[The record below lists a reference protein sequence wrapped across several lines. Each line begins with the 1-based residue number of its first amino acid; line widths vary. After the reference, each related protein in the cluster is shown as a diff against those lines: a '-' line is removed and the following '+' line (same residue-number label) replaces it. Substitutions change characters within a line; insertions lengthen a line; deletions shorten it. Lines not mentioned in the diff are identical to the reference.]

1 MRQLKNLEDAI
12 EKINKMEELE
22 IIIKSTKR
30 KLSAIEKKNKI
41 NELEEDWRAETVKRR
56 KKHQWTLQ

>member
-1 MRQLKNLEDAI
+1 MMRQLKNLEDAI

-30 KLSAIEKKNKI
+30 KLSAIEKKKQNK
-41 NELEEDWRAETVKRR
+41 
-56 KKHQWTLQ
+56 

>member
-1 MRQLKNLEDAI
+1 MMRQLKNLEDAI

-41 NELEEDWRAETVKRR
+41 NELEED
-56 KKHQWTLQ
+56 